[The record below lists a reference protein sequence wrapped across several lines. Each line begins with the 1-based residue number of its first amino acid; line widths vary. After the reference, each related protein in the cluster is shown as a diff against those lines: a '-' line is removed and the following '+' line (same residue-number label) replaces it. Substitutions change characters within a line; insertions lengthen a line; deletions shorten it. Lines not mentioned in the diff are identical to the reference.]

1 MGLFSLLKPLLHS
14 MCFMISL
21 KYDGETF
28 FSHHQLKL
36 VTVVSVHHSGI
47 GSSKTIEGELLRL
60 LSHFIQFSVSK
71 HP

>member
-1 MGLFSLLKPLLHS
+1 MGRHS
-14 MCFMISL
+14 FLIINS
-21 KYDGETF
+21 KTNQYAF
-28 FSHHQLKL
+28 VAIKL